1 MRFSASAIVAALPLL
16 ASAQQDPLGQYKAHF
31 QTFMDKITSHIP
43 NPGIHDAVAAAAA
56 KIGAMKLSILTL
68 ENWKETLY
76 EPVASGATVP
86 VEWWV
91 LITGRNK
98 TCFGHCGK
106 VEQAFNETAAKFA
119 LLPGSPLMGILN
131 CDDQPILCNA
141 WSASVGSLWSFSVLP
156 PPAPVDIYK
165 KRLNLTSTTSDDLVD
180 LKSESAESKDKAG
193 FVPLNSWFHP
203 FNGKVTELGLS
214 VPYGYLMW
222 AFGLV
227 PNWLFM
233 LIVSFASRSIMSN
246 RMQPP
251 RPGATGASSAGQRR
265 RAQ

>member
-98 TCFGHCGK
+98 TCFG
-106 VEQAFNETAAKFA
+106 EFTAAFA
-119 LLPGSPLMGILN
+119 LHAFPGPHAG
-131 CDDQPILCNA
+131 PA
-141 WSASVGSLWSFSVLP
+141 RWSGMVGLACAHRGRGP
-156 PPAPVDIYK
+156 
-165 KRLNLTSTTSDDLVD
+165 RM
-180 LKSESAESKDKAG
+180 
-193 FVPLNSWFHP
+193 
-203 FNGKVTELGLS
+203 LG
-214 VPYGYLMW
+214 
-222 AFGLV
+222 
-227 PNWLFM
+227 
-233 LIVSFASRSIMSN
+233 R
-246 RMQPP
+246 
-251 RPGATGASSAGQRR
+251 
-265 RAQ
+265 